1 MNVTTHMGEATMPET
16 AYAGDKVIQV
26 RGLRTHFF
34 TRDGVVAAVE
44 GLSFDIAGGEMIG
57 LVGESGCGKSTA
69 ALSIMRLL
77 PPQGRIVGGEIILN
91 GRDIVP
97 LSNNQM
103 RTVRGAEVAMI
114 FQDSLAALDP
124 TMKVGEQLMEPL
136 RIHRNMSVQEARKAA
151 AELLAK
157 VGIPA
162 PQERLE
168 SYPHQFS
175 GGMRQRAMIAVA
187 LSCDPKVLIA
197 DEPTTALDVTVQKQ
211 ILQLMLKLR
220 DETGAGIVIITHDV
234 GVVAET
240 CDRVVVMYA
249 GREVESGP
257 TRHVFVSPAHPYTI
271 GLLGSTLDLSR
282 DRQAPL
288 QAIPGLPPT
297 LINLPPGCPFWPRC
311 PRQTEICH
319 VQTPLLEA
327 IGAGHEAACWHL
339 DGMV

>member
-1 MNVTTHMGEATMPET
+1 MD
-16 AYAGDKVIQV
+16 DKVIQV
-26 RGLRTHFF
+26 KNLRTHFF
-34 TRDGVVAAVE
+34 TQDGVVAAVE
-44 GLSFDIAGGEMIG
+44 GLSLDVAEGEMIG

-77 PPQGRIVGGEIILN
+77 PPQGRIVDGEIIVN

-97 LSNNQM
+97 LSNSEM
-103 RTVRGAEVAMI
+103 RAIRGAEIAMI
-114 FQDSLAALDP
+114 FQDALAALDP
-124 TMKVGEQLMEPL
+124 TMKIGEQLVEPL
-136 RIHRNMSVQEARKAA
+136 RIHRGMSTQEARKTA

-157 VGIPA
+157 VGIPS
-162 PQERLE
+162 PEERLE

-175 GGMRQRAMIAVA
+175 GGMRQRAMIAIA
-187 LSCDPKVLIA
+187 LSCNPKLLIA

-211 ILQLMLKLR
+211 ILQLMLTLR
-220 DETGAGIVIITHDV
+220 SETGAGIVIITHDV

-257 TRHVFVSPAHPYTI
+257 TRDVFTSPAHPYTI

-282 DRQAPL
+282 DRRMPL

-297 LINLPPGCPFWPRC
+297 LIDLPPGCPFWPRC
-311 PRQTEICH
+311 VRQSEVCH
-319 VQTPLLEA
+319 AQMPVLETT
-327 IGAGHEAACWHL
+327 GPEHEAACWHL
-339 DGMV
+339 DGKR

>member
-1 MNVTTHMGEATMPET
+1 MNAD
-16 AYAGDKVIQV
+16 DKVIQV
-26 RGLRTHFF
+26 QSLQTRFF
-34 TRDGVVAAVE
+34 TQDGAVAAVE
-44 GLSFDIAGGEMIG
+44 GLSFDVVSGEMIG

-69 ALSIMRLL
+69 ALSILRLL

-97 LSNNQM
+97 LSNSQM

-124 TMKVGEQLMEPL
+124 TMKVGAQLMEPL
-136 RIHRNMSVQEARKAA
+136 QIHRGMSGQDARKVA

-162 PQERLE
+162 PEERLE

-175 GGMRQRAMIAVA
+175 GGMRQRAMIAIA
-187 LSCDPKVLIA
+187 LSCNPRLLIA

-211 ILQLMLKLR
+211 ILQLMLRLR
-220 DETGAGIVIITHDV
+220 DETGAGVVIITHDV

-249 GREVESGP
+249 GREVESGL
-257 TRHVFVSPAHPYTI
+257 TREVFVAPAHPYTI
-271 GLLGSTLDLSR
+271 GLLGSTLDLNR
-282 DRQAPL
+282 DRKASL

-311 PRQTEICH
+311 ARQTEICH
-319 VQTPLLEA
+319 AQTPVLEA
-327 IGAGHEAACWHL
+327 VGAGHEAACWHL
-339 DGMV
+339 DGKV

>member
-1 MNVTTHMGEATMPET
+1 MSAEASMFATPRTLNE
-16 AYAGDKVIQV
+16 KVIQV
-26 RGLRTHFF
+26 KDLRTHFF
-34 TRDGVVAAVE
+34 THDGVVAAVE
-44 GLSFDIAGGEMIG
+44 GLSFDVAAGEMIG

-77 PPQGRIVGGEIILN
+77 PPQGRIVGGEIILS
-91 GRDIVP
+91 GRDIAR
-97 LSNNQM
+97 LSNGQM
-103 RTVRGAEVAMI
+103 RSVRGAEVAMI

-136 RIHRNMSVQEARKAA
+136 RIHRGLSAQDARKTAT
-151 AELLAK
+151 ELLAK

-162 PQERLE
+162 PTERLE

-175 GGMRQRAMIAVA
+175 GGMRQRAMIAIA
-187 LSCDPKVLIA
+187 LSCDPKLLIA

-211 ILQLMLKLR
+211 ILQLMLSLR

-257 TRHVFVSPAHPYTI
+257 THDVFVAPVHPYTI
-271 GLLGSTLDLSR
+271 GLLGSTLDLGR
-282 DRQAPL
+282 DRQMPL

-297 LINLPPGCPFWPRC
+297 LINLPAGCPFWPRC
-311 PRQTEICH
+311 PRQTEVCQAQMPILAA
-319 VQTPLLEA
+319 VGP
-327 IGAGHEAACWHL
+327 GHAAACWHL
-339 DGMV
+339 DGKR

>member
-1 MNVTTHMGEATMPET
+1 MSAEASMAETTRSPNE
-16 AYAGDKVIQV
+16 KVIQV
-26 RGLRTHFF
+26 NDLRTHFF
-34 TRDGVVAAVE
+34 THDGVVAAVE
-44 GLSFDIAGGEMIG
+44 RLSFDVASGEMIG

-91 GRDIVP
+91 GRDIAA
-97 LSNNQM
+97 LSNSQM
-103 RTVRGAEVAMI
+103 RAVRGAEVAMI

-136 RIHRNMSVQEARKAA
+136 RIHRGMSAPDARRTA
-151 AELLAK
+151 AELLTK

-162 PQERLE
+162 PEERLE

-175 GGMRQRAMIAVA
+175 GGMRQRAMIAIA
-187 LSCDPKVLIA
+187 LSCDPKLLIA

-211 ILQLMLKLR
+211 ILQLMLRLR

-257 TRHVFVSPAHPYTI
+257 TRDVFVAPAHPYTI
-271 GLLGSTLDLSR
+271 GLLSSTLDLGR
-282 DRQAPL
+282 DRRMPL

-297 LINLPPGCPFWPRC
+297 LIDLPAGCPFWPRC
-311 PRQTEICH
+311 PRQTECC
-319 VQTPLLEA
+319 QTQAPALEA
-327 IGAGHEAACWHL
+327 AGAGHEAACWHL
-339 DGMV
+339 DGAR